1 MDTIFTNSKNSKTCN
16 PHRLLL
22 NFSDKINLIRSD
34 KYVPL
39 SNLGISIHGKIY
51 KSHTKNLNLKYQLQQ
66 WNGKFELLDESYS
79 VSDIQDYFKYI
90 AKNMG
95 QLFIIIQEWYTYIK

>member
-51 KSHTKNLNLKYQLQQ
+51 KSHTKYLNLKYQLQHGMESLNYLTNHILYQ
-66 WNGKFELLDESYS
+66 IFKITLNILQKTWDSYS
-79 VSDIQDYFKYI
+79 
-90 AKNMG
+90 
-95 QLFIIIQEWYTYIK
+95 

>member
-51 KSHTKNLNLKYQLQQ
+51 KSHTKNLNLKYQLQHGMESLNYLTNHILYQ
-66 WNGKFELLDESYS
+66 IFKITLNILQKTWDSYS
-79 VSDIQDYFKYI
+79 
-90 AKNMG
+90 
-95 QLFIIIQEWYTYIK
+95 